1 MYDDKAKERK
11 VDIMVKPEDELT
23 KNIANL
29 LRKMLA
35 KGCVDAVLVP
45 QKLPVGDGVVQS
57 LVADESRLDEAE
69 PLAFVMPVNS
79 GTIISDITKITP
91 SEKRMAAV
99 LKSCEIR
106 ALIELVKLNQASLD
120 NIIIV
125 GVDCPGT
132 YSVNNHRGIM
142 EQGKSPMVE
151 FLKNTKEGKDD
162 EDMRTACKVCEYP
175 IPENTDITIGIY
187 GSDLKS
193 PIIMAKSEAGKE
205 VLKKI
210 GIEPQEET
218 NERKDEI
225 SKLEKRRD
233 ERWNALLDATQNEIA
248 GIENLL
254 KFLAPCINC
263 HNCMDVCPVC
273 YCREC
278 FFDSPTFEYE
288 SEKYLSW
295 AERKGVVKMPKDTL
309 LFHLTRM
316 NHMAT
321 SCVGCGMCEQACPS
335 NIELLKFYK
344 TVGHN
349 AQKVFDYVPGRRLDE
364 ELPLLV
370 FREDELEPR

>member
-1 MYDDKAKERK
+1 MCNIGEVK
-11 VDIMVKPEDELT
+11 VSDMVKGEDDLT
-23 KNIANL
+23 KNIKNVL
-29 LRKMLA
+29 KKMLA
-35 KGCVDAVLVP
+35 KGCVDALLVP
-45 QKLPVGDGVVQS
+45 QKLPVGEGVVQS
-57 LVADESRLDEAE
+57 LVADEGKLEEAQ

-79 GTIISDITKITP
+79 GTIISDMTKVTP
-91 SEKRMAAV
+91 SDRKIAAV
-99 LKSCEIR
+99 LKPCEIR
-106 ALIELVKLNQASLD
+106 ALIELVKLKQASLD

-132 YSVNNHRGIM
+132 FSVNDYQKM
-142 EQGKSPMVE
+142 MDDGKSPMSE
-151 FLKNTKEGKDD
+151 FLKNIKKGKDD
-162 EDMRTACKVCEYP
+162 EGMRMACKVCEYP
-175 IPENTDITIGIY
+175 IPDSTDITIGIY

-193 PIIMAKSEAGKE
+193 PIIIAKSEEGKDILE
-205 VLKKI
+205 MLGV
-210 GIEPQEET
+210 PSHEESK
-218 NERKDEI
+218 ERKEQI
-225 SKLEKRRD
+225 SKLEGRR
-233 ERWNALLDATQNEIA
+233 RKAWNALHDATQKEIA
-248 GIENLL
+248 GMENLL
-254 KFLAPCINC
+254 KFLALCINC

-295 AERKGVVKMPKDTL
+295 AERKGLLKMPRDTL

-349 AQKVFDYVPGRRLDE
+349 TQKVFEYVPGRNLDE
-364 ELPLLV
+364 DLPLLT